1 MKKPQSAEPRPFSQL
16 EERIG
21 YTFSDKSFLRHAL
34 THPSASNEVPHGQP
48 PRPHYEQL
56 EFLGDAVLSFTVA
69 EFLYRHFPNAPE
81 GILSSARKSVVEQ
94 KALQGY
100 ARKIDLGDFIAF
112 GKGAQNLRSNASTLE
127 NAFEALVGALYS
139 DAGIKRTRNFIL
151 SFTEQDLLH
160 LVPALLRAG
169 GVTDC
174 KTRLQQFIQEDAHH
188 PDLAYQITDR
198 VGPDHAPTFT
208 AQVTLDGNVVGTG
221 QGCSKKLAEEQA
233 ARQALQYFKLEP
245 DET

>member
-1 MKKPQSAEPRPFSQL
+1 MKTPQPNEPRSFSHL
-16 EERIG
+16 EDALG
-21 YTFSDKSFLRHAL
+21 YTFSDKSLLLRAL

-48 PRPHYEQL
+48 PHPHYEQL

-69 EFLYRHFPNAPE
+69 DFLYHHFSHVPE

-94 KALQGY
+94 KALDTY
-100 ARKIDLGDFIAF
+100 ARKLALGEYIFF
-112 GKGAQNLRSNASTLE
+112 GKGAQNLRSNPSTLE
-127 NAFEALVGALYS
+127 NVFEALVGALYS
-139 DAGIKRTRNFIL
+139 DGGIDIARAFVLR
-151 SFTEQDLLH
+151 FTEEDLLR

-174 KTRLQQFIQEDAHH
+174 KTRLQQFIQEDAQH
-188 PDLAYQITDR
+188 PDLAYRIADR
-198 VGPDHAPTFT
+198 TGPDHAPTFT
-208 AQVTLDGNVVGTG
+208 AEVTLDGNVIGTG
-221 QGCSKKLAEEQA
+221 QGCSKKLAEEAA